1 MRGRSHTQPQEVAG
15 GRLAISSQPPRTTLT
30 LASRAFCQ
38 RTPQPIRSGLLL
50 DTPGTLREGLRCS
63 PASRPLPTSTQGQG
77 KTPPIS
83 LDRSRR
89 VQ

>member
-1 MRGRSHTQPQEVAG
+1 MRGQSHIQTQEVAG
-15 GRLAISSQPPRTTLT
+15 GRLATSSQPPRATPTHT
-30 LASRAFCQ
+30 ARGSYQ

-50 DTPGTLREGLRCS
+50 DTPGALREGLRCS

-77 KTPPIS
+77 KTPPIF

>member
-1 MRGRSHTQPQEVAG
+1 MRGRSHIQPQEVAG
-15 GRLAISSQPPRTTLT
+15 GRLATPSQPPRATPTHT
-30 LASRAFCQ
+30 AKASYQ

-50 DTPGTLREGLRCS
+50 DTAGALQEGLRCS
-63 PASRPLPTSTQGQG
+63 PASRPLPTPTFGQG
-77 KTPPIS
+77 KTPPIF